1 MFKKHKQLIIGFVL
15 GALLFSIVPVSAT
28 VQEYLLQKSSAKL
41 IVDGMEFANKELPV
55 LNYKGYNYLPAA
67 TFREVCNKIGI
78 GSEWIGE
85 KNAIQIDTSTKSNTA
100 IADREQNSIQVTTYQ
115 KDSFDILNYNNKE
128 YIAYIDIKD
137 KLPDGYKFD
146 YEPGKNIIFIATYER
161 DKDGRDTIKSIVLND
176 IPHMLYERKTW
187 IEYDYYLKNIAS
199 LEK

>member
-15 GALLFSIVPVSAT
+15 GVLLFSIVPVSAT

-41 IVDGMEFANKELPV
+41 MVDGIEFSNKELPV

-67 TFREVCNKIGI
+67 TFREICDKIGV
-78 GSEWIGE
+78 GFEWVGE
-85 KNAIQIDTSTKSNTA
+85 KKEIQIETGTKNNTA
-100 IADREQNSIQVTTYQ
+100 ISNKEQSLTQATTYK
-115 KDSFDILNYNNKE
+115 KDGFDILTHNNKE
-128 YIAYIDIKD
+128 YVAYVDIKN

-176 IPHMLYERKTW
+176 IPHILYERKTW
-187 IEYDYYLKNIAS
+187 IEYDYYLNNIIQI
-199 LEK
+199 KK